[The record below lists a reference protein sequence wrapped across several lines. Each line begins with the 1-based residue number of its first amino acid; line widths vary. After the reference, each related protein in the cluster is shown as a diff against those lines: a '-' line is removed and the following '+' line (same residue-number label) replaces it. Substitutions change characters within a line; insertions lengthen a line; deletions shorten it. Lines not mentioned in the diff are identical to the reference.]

1 MPYPLLNHIS
11 LIADP
16 IHQYIQ
22 FTVPLETSPSQ
33 ETTEKDLIDSPWVQ
47 RLRCIF
53 QLQSARWVYPS
64 AEHSRFQ
71 HSLGAMHLAGR
82 FAQQVYSSLALTDPE
97 TPSLPFIE
105 ELLRVTALLHDVGHG
120 PFCHFF
126 DHHVLNH
133 FGLSHELVGQVIIRE
148 HLGPIIKKLRRSPS
162 GAFAQGEELDPD
174 YLAFLILKDPQKKS
188 QGYPYW
194 LRLLQPL
201 IGGLFTAD
209 NFDYVLRDSYMCGVA
224 VGPVDIDRLIH
235 YTLITRKG
243 VTLHKNGLSAL
254 QMFLNARL
262 YLYSN
267 VYFHRTTRAI
277 DLHLREIFYDTM
289 QLIFPHHPLQRIKQY
304 LQLTDWSLLEQVRT
318 WPSSRN
324 RNKQRL
330 GQEWAQILGRKVKW
344 KMAYSALLSLQD
356 YQERGAA
363 TDAVALENKI
373 RKKLPRH
380 LATTIFRVDIA
391 SKDTRPINV
400 LNMGQF
406 QFYVYDPATKAVEKE
421 TLRELFEYLPSRIVQ
436 LRIFSEDHRA
446 DTALAQATEQA
457 LKTSRKVFGSS
468 DSSMGKQYG

>member
-1 MPYPLLNHIS
+1 MPHPRLNHNS

-22 FTVPLETSPSQ
+22 FTVPLESTPPEES
-33 ETTEKDLIDSPWVQ
+33 TEKDLIDSPWVQ
-47 RLRCIF
+47 RLRYIY

-82 FAQQVYSSLALTDPE
+82 FAQQIYPSLTQSDPE

-105 ELLRVTALLHDVGHG
+105 ELLRVTALLHDIGHG

-126 DHHVLNH
+126 DHHVLH
-133 FGLSHELVGQVIIRE
+133 QFKLSHELLGQVIIQDQ
-148 HLGPIIKKLRRSPS
+148 LGSIIRKLRRSPS
-162 GAFAQGEELDPD
+162 GRFAPGEELDPE

-201 IGGLFTAD
+201 IGGVFTAD

-235 YTLITRKG
+235 YTLMTHKG
-243 VTLHKNGLSAL
+243 MTIHKNGLPAL

-277 DLHLREIFYDTM
+277 DLHLSEIFHDTM
-289 QLIFPHHPLQRIKQY
+289 QIIFPHDPLQQMTKY
-304 LQLTDWSLLEQVRT
+304 LKLTDWSLLEQVRA
-318 WPSSRN
+318 WPTSRN

-330 GQEWAQILGRKVKW
+330 GKEWAQILGRKVKW
-344 KMAYSALLSLQD
+344 KMAHSALLSLRDNQA
-356 YQERGAA
+356 GGPAA
-363 TDAVALENKI
+363 NSTLLENKI
-373 RKKLPRH
+373 RKKLPRS
-380 LATTIFRVDIA
+380 LVTTNFRVDIA

-406 QFYVYDPATKAVEKE
+406 QIYVYDPATQAVEKE
-421 TLRELFEYLPSRIVQ
+421 TLRELFKFLPSRIIQ
-436 LRIFSEDHRA
+436 LRIFSENHQA
-446 DTALAQATEQA
+446 DSALAQAAE
-457 LKTSRKVFGSS
+457 KVLHPT
-468 DSSMGKQYG
+468 GKVGVKKRRMR